1 MSICDDNRREEK
13 KKRALIKF
21 YTGVICSD
29 GKLDVY
35 EYMRCYSYIRG
46 LSENDMRT
54 HFKALNS
61 VRENFEKNISS
72 AKVKKLEK

>member
-35 EYMRCYSYIRG
+35 EYMRCYSYISG
-46 LSENDMRT
+46 LPGSDRKF

-61 VRENFEKNISS
+61 VRENFEKNISRV
-72 AKVKKLEK
+72 KVRKL